1 MEDKYQT
8 ISVNTKDQVLTVT
21 LNRPSKLN
29 AFTTEMCFELID
41 IIDKADND
49 ESIGAIIF
57 TGAGSA
63 FCAGADLSG
72 KGKTFNYDKRS
83 DKINGVAPDR
93 GGLLTLKLFDCKKP
107 LISAVN
113 GAAVGIGVT
122 MQLPMDIR
130 IASTNARFGFVFTNR
145 GVVPEACSSWFLPR
159 IVGISKAL
167 EWCFSGK
174 IFDHQ
179 EALAGGLI
187 SEITTPEDLLL
198 RAEAIA
204 NEFIQRSAPVSLALT
219 RQMLWKMLGTDH
231 PMEAHKIDSRGIQDR
246 GISKDGIEGI
256 ESFLEKRD
264 PKFSETPTKDMPNF
278 YPWWEKRN
286 FE

>member
-1 MEDKYQT
+1 MDSPYKT
-8 ISVNTKDQVLTVT
+8 ISVAADNRVLTVT
-21 LNRPSKLN
+21 LDRPSKLN

-41 IIDKADND
+41 VIERADVD

-63 FCAGADLSG
+63 FCAGAELSG
-72 KGKTFNYDKRS
+72 EGKTFDYENRE
-83 DKINGVAPDR
+83 DKINGIAPDR

-107 LISAVN
+107 LICAIN
-113 GAAVGIGVT
+113 GAAVGIGAT
-122 MQLPMDIR
+122 MQLPMDVR
-130 IASTNARFGFVFTNR
+130 IASTKARFGFVFTNR

-167 EWCFSGK
+167 EWCLSGK

-179 EALAGGLI
+179 EALTGGLV
-187 SEITTPEDLLL
+187 SEITPPESLVS
-198 RAEAIA
+198 RAKEIA
-204 NEFIQRSAPVSLALT
+204 NELIQQSAPVSLALT
-219 RQMLWKMLGTDH
+219 RQMLWKMLGADH
-231 PMEAHKIDSRGIQDR
+231 PIEAHKIDSRGIQDR

-256 ESFLEKRD
+256 NSFLEKRD
-264 PKFSETPTKDMPNF
+264 PKFRETPTRDMPAF
-278 YPWWEKRN
+278 YPWWKERK